1 MVRMATKDRRP
12 RAIGCLSPQLT
23 TLIGLQTRMFCAHR
37 ALGCKWLHKSDVSI
51 GVPGRRGRSTRATS
65 STLRL
70 CAVVDRAF
78 ARVCGEALVPSA
90 RRYVSAIICAEPRR
104 KANRTHRRA
113 RREDGVWVIEA
124 SGTEPGPHCVDDVDG
139 RQPYNHVEVNQRIA
153 WQRGFTLRHGT
164 DELKVVRVCNAGDED
179 IDLAPRED
187 ALDKRSIN
195 RLCSPPDMQLFTP
208 SC

>member
-1 MVRMATKDRRP
+1 MYLSVCQVDAVDP
-12 RAIGCLSPQLT
+12 REQPLQHFGCSRLWIERL
-23 TLIGLQTRMFCAHR
+23 RECAVKHWYR
-37 ALGCKWLHKSDVSI
+37 ALGDTFLREFALNRVVKPL
-51 GVPGRRGRSTRATS
+51 RAHS
-65 STLRL
+65 
-70 CAVVDRAF
+70 
-78 ARVCGEALVPSA
+78 
-90 RRYVSAIICAEPRR
+90 
-104 KANRTHRRA
+104 RA

-139 RQPYNHVEVNQRIA
+139 RQPYNYVEVNQRIA

-195 RLCSPPDMQLFTP
+195 RPCSPPDMQLFTP